1 MSDYSP
7 FSIEHKA
14 LYTEHAAKTPSNSSG
29 YSFGNIFLWE
39 SYCHRSL
46 AQRHGC
52 LCIEYNCRSGVFYS
66 IPGKG
71 GDLAA
76 ALDSLREDAAAH
88 GVPLSL
94 RGITAADRDL
104 LEQVC
109 PGRFA
114 FTPDRDNY
122 DYIYSIDS
130 MASLAG
136 KKLHGKRNHCNKFQ
150 ATYQWEFHPITPDR
164 FDDCMSIHKA
174 WSDSHEG
181 GNPDEN
187 FAIRRAFDNWDTLGF
202 EGGILYANGKPVAFT
217 VGEQISEDT
226 VDIHFEKALDTV
238 PGAYPMVARE
248 FARQLNADHPQLRY
262 LNREEDMG
270 IENLRKAKESW
281 YPLYLLEKFIATECA
296 V

>member
-1 MSDYSP
+1 MSDFTP
-7 FSIEHKA
+7 FSIEHKE
-14 LYTEHAAKTPSNSSG
+14 LYSQHMSKTPSNSSG
-29 YSFGNIFLWE
+29 YSFGNIFMWE
-39 SYCHRSL
+39 IYCRRSMAL
-46 AQRHGC
+46 RHDC
-52 LCIEYNCRSGVFYS
+52 LCIEYDCRSGVFYS
-66 IPGKG
+66 IPGKS

-76 ALDSLREDAAAH
+76 AVDSLHADAAQR
-88 GVPLSL
+88 GVVLSL
-94 RGITAADRDL
+94 RGITAADREL
-104 LEQVC
+104 LEKTC

-114 FTPDRDNY
+114 FTPDRDNF

-150 ATYQWEFHPITPDR
+150 ATYDWRFLPLTPDR
-164 FDDCMSIHKA
+164 FADCLAIHKA
-174 WSDSHEG
+174 WSDSREG
-181 GNPDEN
+181 GNPEET
-187 FAIRRAFDNWDTLGF
+187 FAIQRAFDNWAALGF
-202 EGGILYANGKPVAFT
+202 EGGVLYANGEPAAFT
-217 VGEQISEDT
+217 VGEIISEDT

-281 YPLYLLEKFIATECA
+281 YPLYLLEKYIATEYP

>member
-1 MSDYSP
+1 MSDFIP
-7 FSIEHKA
+7 FSIEHKE
-14 LYTEHAAKTPSNSSG
+14 LYTQHLAKSPSNSSG
-29 YSFGNIFLWE
+29 YSFGNIFMWE
-39 SYCHRSL
+39 SFCRRSL
-46 AQRHGC
+46 ALRHDC
-52 LCIEYNCRSGVFYS
+52 LCVEYDCRSGMFYS

-76 ALDSLREDAAAH
+76 AVDSLHEDARERGIA
-88 GVPLSL
+88 LTL
-94 RGITAADRDL
+94 RGITAADRER
-104 LEQVC
+104 LEQSC

-150 ATYQWEFHPITPDR
+150 ATYSWEFQPLRPER
-164 FDDCMSIHKA
+164 FDDCLSVHKA
-174 WSDSHEG
+174 WSHSRDG
-181 GNPDEN
+181 GSADEN
-187 FAIRRAFDNWDTLGF
+187 FAIARAFEHWDALGF
-202 EGGILYANGKPVAFT
+202 EGGVLYANGQPVAFT
-217 VGEQISEDT
+217 VGEQISDDT

-281 YPLYLLEKFIATECA
+281 YPLYLLEKFVAMENA
-296 V
+296 